1 MEVVLTIFA
10 IILVVI
16 ALIVAL
22 VIYAARRAMRS
33 ARDAI
38 KGPAYTHVDTEGNIS
53 EDQVRRLLKP
63 YSYRAGVGEFAR
75 AGVSQL
81 ESVARKR
88 TSFYALL
95 DAKFKPETISWDRF
109 AVGADTGFGAI
120 DKNLAQLANIV
131 QSFDSNEYRRLSR
144 SSGSAA
150 ASKGAGRETEQ
161 ERLAVLNQRIE
172 DMRNLIARNEA
183 LMLELDR
190 LQAELEKVNGEE
202 SESQTSAVLD
212 EIHKLTEEM
221 KYYQ

>member
-1 MEVVLTIFA
+1 MEVVLTILV

-75 AGVSQL
+75 AGVPQL

-144 SSGSAA
+144 SSGNAA
-150 ASKGAGRETEQ
+150 TSKGAGQETEK